1 MAYWAPAKVS
11 HQSNASDIK
20 REFPEVC
27 NFNSRSMM
35 EPIREAL
42 AKNSDGARMETQRR
56 VETLENKLSQ
66 YLK

>member
-1 MAYWAPAKVS
+1 MLLISTENFQKYVIL
-11 HQSNASDIK
+11 ASG
-20 REFPEVC
+20 
-27 NFNSRSMM
+27 STM

-42 AKNSDGARMETQRR
+42 AKISDGPRMETWRK